1 MLVPVLQ
8 YKILEDELA
17 LTIHSCKHIYPEQK
31 IATSTVS
38 NSPLNGAVINGNE
51 GGYVEERCTEKLCC
65 VVCLSVKMLQGRR
78 AGSKHT
84 GGHASALEEQ
94 LLSFIDNFLN
104 PHR

>member
-17 LTIHSCKHIYPEQK
+17 LTIHFCKHIYPEQK

-38 NSPLNGAVINGNE
+38 NSSLNGAVINGNE

-65 VVCLSVKMLQGRR
+65 VPNRQDAAGQEGR
-78 AGSKHT
+78 K
-84 GGHASALEEQ
+84 
-94 LLSFIDNFLN
+94 
-104 PHR
+104 